1 MAIKISVIAA
11 VAVLQTVDMSIE
23 RMAFPTSFTHSA
35 QKVEFDVYEGGDEI
49 ALKGNFAKE
58 SNVVNKDGF
67 KTITVNPMKV
77 NESIVDAVINVGKK
91 RIGET
96 VYGESLGGLSDAEKM
111 EIEDDMKGFG
121 KLVKRNQRL
130 VKKSLY
136 DVLTTGKLTVSA
148 DGEVVD
154 ELDFGMTN
162 KIVNDNATAGQY
174 QWNDTIN
181 SDPITQLETE
191 ALEMGQYAVDTFVL
205 GFEARKAWAAHP
217 KVRTSDNTTTGKRA
231 NFIPGT
237 PEEKAAKSTK
247 FMKYLGQTTGDN
259 GVALEIYV
267 ELEMYG
273 GTSYYLDKNFV
284 VGFAM
289 GDTQNAQVQYGAIP
303 VAEGSN
309 TASELVLFEGKE
321 WIDAEIKKDPAGVK
335 RYFRSSPLPTM
346 NQPKAFISIKAT
358 LIA

>member
-1 MAIKISVIAA
+1 MAVKTSVIAA
-11 VAVLQTVDMSIE
+11 VAILQTVDMSIE
-23 RMAFPTSFTHSA
+23 KMAFPVSFTHSA
-35 QKVEFDVYEGGDEI
+35 LKVEFDVYEGGDEI

-58 SNVVNKDGF
+58 SNVVEKDGF
-67 KTITVNPMKV
+67 KTLTVNPMKV

-96 VYGESLGGLSDAEKM
+96 IYGDNNGGLTDAEIA

-130 VKKSLY
+130 KKKSFY
-136 DVLTTGKLTVSA
+136 DVLTTGKVTVSA
-148 DGEVVD
+148 SGAVVD
-154 ELDFGMTN
+154 EIDYGMTN

-174 QWNDTIN
+174 QWNDTTN
-181 SDPITQLETE
+181 SDPIVQLERE
-191 ALEMGQYAVDTFVL
+191 ALDMGQYAVDTFVL

-217 KVRTSDNTTTGKRA
+217 KVRTSDNTTAGKRA

-237 PEEKAAKSTK
+237 KEEKAAKSTK
-247 FMKYLGQTTGDN
+247 YMKYLGQTTGDN
-259 GVALEIYV
+259 GAALDIYA

-273 GTSYYLDKNFV
+273 GTNYYLDKNFV

-289 GDTQNAQVQYGAIP
+289 GDGQNAQVQYGAIP

-309 TASELVLFEGKE
+309 TASDLVLREGKE

-346 NQPKAFISIKAT
+346 NQPKAFISIKVT
-358 LIA
+358 LI